1 VVPHYR
7 VLHPVELGGKN
18 LLEKSTKNI
27 RLGQIDSLG
36 DLQKLLHFVNYIFGF
51 QFTSLSKTM
60 PAKAKLFKTL
70 FVEDKSSKEFLL
82 HLDVKDRF
90 KSASRNI
97 PISRNLESRDLK
109 IIHTMS
115 KGRLH
120 QRQLKLTVG

>member
-36 DLQKLLHFVNYIFGF
+36 DLQKLLHFVNFIFGS
-51 QFTSLSKTM
+51 QFASLSKTM

-70 FVEDKSSKEFLL
+70 FVEHKISKEGILITF
-82 HLDVKDRF
+82 R
-90 KSASRNI
+90 R
-97 PISRNLESRDLK
+97 E
-109 IIHTMS
+109 
-115 KGRLH
+115 
-120 QRQLKLTVG
+120 RQVQKCITKYSNFA